1 VNLLLDTHALL
12 WWLDDPARLAPQA
25 KEAIEEP
32 GNVVFVSAAVAWEM
46 SIKHAAGKLR
56 CPDDLESVMALNG
69 FRPLAISIRH
79 ALNAGAL
86 PAHHTDPF
94 DRLLVAQAQA
104 EGLTLVTRDRAI
116 PVYGVAILA
125 A

>member
-1 VNLLLDTHALL
+1 MNLLLDTHAVL

-25 KEAIEEP
+25 RAAIEEP
-32 GNVVFVSAAVAWEM
+32 ENLVFVSAAVAWEM

-56 CPDDLESVMALNG
+56 CPDDLESVMEQNS
-69 FRPLAISIRH
+69 FRPLPVSIRH

-86 PAHHTDPF
+86 PPHHNDPF

-104 EGLTLVTRDRAI
+104 EGLTLVTRDPTMPA
-116 PVYGVAILA
+116 YGVAILA